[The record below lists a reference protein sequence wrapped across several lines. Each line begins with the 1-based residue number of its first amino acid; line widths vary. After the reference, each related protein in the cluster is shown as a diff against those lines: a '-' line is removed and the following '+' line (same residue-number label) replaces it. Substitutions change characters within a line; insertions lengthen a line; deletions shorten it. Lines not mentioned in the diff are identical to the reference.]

1 MSLFLFSFYIF
12 FLFHTRNLF
21 AEESSVLTVILK
33 AATVAERG
41 KGKRKEKREKRE
53 KKRKKRK

>member
-1 MSLFLFSFYIF
+1 VSLFLLSFYIF

-41 KGKRKEKREKRE
+41 KEKRKEQREKRKE
-53 KKRKKRK
+53 RK